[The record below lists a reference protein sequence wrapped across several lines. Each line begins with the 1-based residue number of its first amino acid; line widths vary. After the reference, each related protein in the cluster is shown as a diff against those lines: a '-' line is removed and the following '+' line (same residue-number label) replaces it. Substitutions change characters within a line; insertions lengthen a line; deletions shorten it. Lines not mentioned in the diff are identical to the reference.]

1 MPTISHSKESK
12 MRIPA
17 VILEH
22 PLEGLL
28 AGILLLALIFGS
40 ADRHAAEVATPVSQG
55 AQMAAAGR

>member
-1 MPTISHSKESK
+1 

-40 ADRHAAEVATPVSQG
+40 ADRHAAEVATPAAQG
-55 AQMAAAGR
+55 AQIATAGR